1 MAIIS
6 FINGN
11 TNKMSYHNPIRPDQ
25 KFLDALLT
33 RYTYDRESGQIRNIK
48 LNKVSLGFYNLNG
61 YVLLQV
67 RVNYKRKNLRM
78 HHVIWFFEYGQWPK
92 SQLDH
97 IDGNKVNNHYSNLR
111 ECSARENI
119 QFSRAKKGT
128 SKFMGVSWCSATS
141 KWKAQISLN
150 RCFSDKTLGR
160 FTCEIKAARAYD
172 VALVKMGLAP
182 FNITHYKDLMNKKE
196 TE

>member
-1 MAIIS
+1 
-6 FINGN
+6 
-11 TNKMSYHNPIRPDQ
+11 MSYHTPTKPDQ

-33 RYTYDRESGQIRNIK
+33 RYTYDRESGQIRNIR
-48 LNKVSLGFYNLNG
+48 LNKVSLGVYTSNG
-61 YVLLQV
+61 YRRLQV
-67 RVNYKRKNLRM
+67 SVNYKRKKLRM

-111 ECSARENI
+111 ECSARENA
-119 QFSRAKKGT
+119 QFYKAKKGT
-128 SKFMGVSWCSATS
+128 KGTSVFMGVSLCKSRG
-141 KWKAQISLN
+141 KWKAQISLDSP
-150 RCFSDKTLGR
+150 FSKPTYKNLGR
-160 FTCEIKAARAYD
+160 FNCEIEAARAYD
-172 VALVKMGLAP
+172 KALVKMGLAP

>member
-1 MAIIS
+1 
-6 FINGN
+6 
-11 TNKMSYHNPIRPDQ
+11 
-25 KFLDALLT
+25 
-33 RYTYDRESGQIRNIK
+33 
-48 LNKVSLGFYNLNG
+48 
-61 YVLLQV
+61 
-67 RVNYKRKNLRM
+67 M

-111 ECSARENI
+111 ECSARENANSI
-119 QFSRAKKGT
+119 KRRREQVT
-128 SKFMGVSWCSATS
+128 SVFMGVSLCKSRG
-141 KWKAQISLN
+141 KWKAQISLDSP
-150 RCFSDKTLGR
+150 FSKPNKNLGR
-160 FTCEIKAARAYD
+160 FNCEIEAARAYD

>member
-11 TNKMSYHNPIRPDQ
+11 INKMKTGNKPKTPEQ
-25 KFLDALLT
+25 QCLGVLLT
-33 RYTYDRESGQIRNIK
+33 KYTYDRESGQVWNT
-48 LNKVSLGFYNLNG
+48 
-61 YVLLQV
+61 
-67 RVNYKRKNLRM
+67 RVNKISSAIGRDGYRVIHVTVPNRVGRLLKV
-78 HHVIWFFEYGQWPK
+78 HHVVWFFEYGRWPK

-111 ECSARENI
+111 ECSGRENT
-119 QFSRAKKGT
+119 QFFKFKGGV
-128 SKFMGVSWCSATS
+128 SKFMGVDFHKTA
-141 KWKAQISLN
+141 KKFRARIRDENKHRSLG
-150 RCFSDKTLGR
+150 L
-160 FTCEIKAARAYD
+160 FTCEIEAARAYD
-172 VALVKMGLAP
+172 KALVEMGLAP